1 MGLVTLPH
9 NLADGTTAYG
19 SQVKSDLDACV
30 AQIANIQDVNVAVG
44 AAIAATKLAA
54 ASLPTSV
61 LADDCVTDAKLA
73 DHASSDASRAVGTNH
88 IKDAAVTAGKIGANA
103 VVLSKVKLTTVTINL
118 KTATPAIGSTTL
130 PAGGASNFY
139 NIDMTGGGSYASP
152 STAIIVEV
160 ALSSTSPFAAVAA
173 GPPYGL
179 SASLYY
185 DTTAARYYVMVRQ
198 DNTELSSLNLAAIAT
213 TVNAIVRLIPVS

>member
-1 MGLVTLPH
+1 MGIPSLPH
-9 NLADGTTAYG
+9 TLADGTTAYG
-19 SQVKSDLDACV
+19 SQVKADLDAIV
-30 AQIANIQDVNVAVG
+30 TQMGNIQDVNVAVG
-44 AAIAATKLAA
+44 AAIAGTKLAA

-118 KTATPAIGSTTL
+118 KTATPAIGSATSL
-130 PAGGASNFY
+130 PSNGYTNFY
-139 NIDMTGGGSYASP
+139 NIDLGGAVYATTSN
-152 STAIIVEV
+152 AIILEV
-160 ALSSTSPFAAVAA
+160 ALSSTSPFQNPAS

-179 SASLYY
+179 RCFLYY
-185 DTTAARYYVMVRQ
+185 DTTASRYYVAVQ
-198 DNTELSSLNLAAIAT
+198 QHNPSDTALNLSTIAT
-213 TVNAIVRLIPVS
+213 TVNAIVRLIPAS